1 MKTCPACEEEKNN
14 DNERFCMSCGLDLDK
29 SKSPSNAENLQTPNQ
44 ETDDNTKV
52 SNISTGKLV
61 FPDKTV
67 FTIDDSQRL
76 VGLADLRKHTKQ
88 EPNLI
93 SRSHF
98 TIYKKN
104 EKYFI
109 KDGVTNVQNKASK
122 NNTSVNG
129 EELTGDEHE
138 LENGDKILVSD
149 VEMLFEV
156 WIIGSNRKHLS
167 G

>member
-29 SKSPSNAENLQTPNQ
+29 SKSSSNAENLQTPNQ

-67 FTIDDSQRL
+67 FAIDDSQRL

-88 EPNLI
+88 EHNLI

-156 WIIGSNRKHLS
+156 
-167 G
+167 

>member
-1 MKTCPACEEEKNN
+1 MKTCPACDEKKNN
-14 DNERFCMSCGLDLDK
+14 DNERFCMNCGLDLDK

-67 FTIDDSQRL
+67 FAIDDSQRL

-156 WIIGSNRKHLS
+156 
-167 G
+167 

>member
-61 FPDKTV
+61 FPDKTI
-67 FTIDDSQRL
+67 FAIDDSQRL

-156 WIIGSNRKHLS
+156 
-167 G
+167 

>member
-1 MKTCPACEEEKNN
+1 MKTCPICNEKN
-14 DNERFCMSCGLDLDK
+14 DDTERFCSKCGNEVNK
-29 SKSPSNAENLQTPNQ
+29 SETPSHAENLQQTSSK
-44 ETDDNTKV
+44 ETDELKTENEPDVNTTA
-52 SNISTGKLV
+52 SNRSTGKLI
-61 FPDKTV
+61 FPDKTF

-76 VGLADLRKHTKQ
+76 VGRANLMMHTNK
-88 EPNLI
+88 ESNLI

-122 NNTSVNG
+122 NNTSING

-156 WIIGSNRKHLS
+156 
-167 G
+167 

>member
-1 MKTCPACEEEKNN
+1 MKTCPACDEKKN
-14 DNERFCMSCGLDLDK
+14 DDDERFCMSCGLDLDK
-29 SKSPSNAENLQTPNQ
+29 SKSPPNAENLQTPNQ

-67 FTIDDSQRL
+67 FAIDDSQRL

-109 KDGVTNVQNKASK
+109 KDGVTNVQNKASE

-156 WIIGSNRKHLS
+156 
-167 G
+167 

>member
-1 MKTCPACEEEKNN
+1 M
-14 DNERFCMSCGLDLDK
+14 
-29 SKSPSNAENLQTPNQ
+29 
-44 ETDDNTKV
+44 

-109 KDGVTNVQNKASK
+109 KDGVTNVQNKASE
-122 NNTSVNG
+122 NNTFVND
-129 EELTGDEHE
+129 EKLTEDERE
-138 LENGDKILVSD
+138 LENGDVILVSD
-149 VEMLFEV
+149 VKMSFEA
-156 WIIGSNRKHLS
+156 
-167 G
+167 

>member
-1 MKTCPACEEEKNN
+1 MKTCPACDEKKNN
-14 DNERFCMSCGLDLDK
+14 DDERFCMSCGLDLDK

-156 WIIGSNRKHLS
+156 
-167 G
+167 

>member
-156 WIIGSNRKHLS
+156 
-167 G
+167 

>member
-1 MKTCPACEEEKNN
+1 MKTCPACDEKENN
-14 DNERFCMSCGLDLDK
+14 DNERFCMNCGLDLDK

-109 KDGVTNVQNKASK
+109 KDGVTNVQNKASE

-156 WIIGSNRKHLS
+156 
-167 G
+167 

>member
-67 FTIDDSQRL
+67 FVIDDSQRL

-88 EPNLI
+88 EHNLI

>member
-1 MKTCPACEEEKNN
+1 MKTCPACDEKKN
-14 DNERFCMSCGLDLDK
+14 DDDERFCMNCGLDLDK

-67 FTIDDSQRL
+67 FAIDDSQRL

-109 KDGVTNVQNKASK
+109 KDGVTNVQNKASE

-129 EELTGDEHE
+129 KELTGDEHE

-156 WIIGSNRKHLS
+156 
-167 G
+167 

>member
-1 MKTCPACEEEKNN
+1 MKTCPACDEKKN
-14 DNERFCMSCGLDLDK
+14 DDDERFCMSCGLDLDK
-29 SKSPSNAENLQTPNQ
+29 SKSPPNAENLQTPNQ
-44 ETDDNTKV
+44 ETGDNTKV

-156 WIIGSNRKHLS
+156 
-167 G
+167 

>member
-1 MKTCPACEEEKNN
+1 MKTCPACDEKKNN
-14 DNERFCMSCGLDLDK
+14 DDERFCMSCGLDLDK

-61 FPDKTV
+61 FPDKAV
-67 FTIDDSQRL
+67 FAIDDSQRL

-109 KDGVTNVQNKASK
+109 RDGVTNVQNKASK

-156 WIIGSNRKHLS
+156 
-167 G
+167 

>member
-29 SKSPSNAENLQTPNQ
+29 SKSPPNAENLQTPNQ

-88 EPNLI
+88 ELNLI

-156 WIIGSNRKHLS
+156 
-167 G
+167 

>member
-1 MKTCPACEEEKNN
+1 MKTCPACDEKKNN
-14 DNERFCMSCGLDLDK
+14 DNERFCMNCGLDLDK

-156 WIIGSNRKHLS
+156 
-167 G
+167 

>member
-1 MKTCPACEEEKNN
+1 M
-14 DNERFCMSCGLDLDK
+14 
-29 SKSPSNAENLQTPNQ
+29 
-44 ETDDNTKV
+44 

-67 FTIDDSQRL
+67 FAIDDSQRL

-109 KDGVTNVQNKASK
+109 KDGVTNVQNKASE
-122 NNTSVNG
+122 NNTSVND
-129 EELTGDEHE
+129 EKLTEDERELQ
-138 LENGDKILVSD
+138 NGDVILVSD
-149 VEMLFEV
+149 VKIVFEV
-156 WIIGSNRKHLS
+156 
-167 G
+167 